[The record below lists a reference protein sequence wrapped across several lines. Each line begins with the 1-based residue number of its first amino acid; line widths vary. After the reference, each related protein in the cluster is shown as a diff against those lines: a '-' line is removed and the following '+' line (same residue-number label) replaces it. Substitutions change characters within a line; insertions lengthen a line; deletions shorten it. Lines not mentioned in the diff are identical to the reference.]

1 MAVDLGASL
10 HDQCEA
16 IWQATLDAE
25 REDWETRN
33 ADPLIKLA
41 DGHQVIRHLLFDVRD
56 LKFSDIENN
65 TGQASFLLDVDHYV
79 AEWVAD
85 RDGRRQRGEGTNLHV
100 EIEIAGVR
108 WSGRAEPPVVEKGA
122 DGRRYVR
129 LTFLHDYENLKW
141 IDCWSNP
148 FLPAIFQFPRIFI
161 LAGPAIWALKTAL
174 FVNLRRLNMTM
185 DWAIPDDPMDPST
198 WLDGLDMST
207 WDIVVNPT
215 TFFQDMAAGTPW
227 CVFAS
232 RWGTWHDIAAPI
244 LADSELTVVCRRYRT
259 GDPEPWPGAASQI
272 KDGALVV
279 DIVDKSGSMTGTAHG
294 GTMFD
299 GLFRTIRE
307 FTTDFLDTTESLL
320 TDSPTSDL
328 FEPSRGTKKAWPHV
342 YYPEDSPGSVE
353 TSLTLAGSKGV
364 VVNTGGHS
372 FPGVNETMKATIEFI
387 GDVVGNALQIGSIGG
402 SAATLIMPFL
412 EDTVAA
418 WVSVPLPQR
427 VAAQG
432 SSHYWEKHIESPGKA
447 YTLSSLMVIRQ
458 AMFETRAFTSAS
470 MSLKSA
476 EPYVIGWPGT
486 GDFWVGDRII
496 TDETVTD
503 RVVVDRV
510 SSIEYERP
518 RGTRGNWSVAVGPKK
533 DEDPL
538 VEIAAR
544 IENLKTI
551 GKTLGVF

>member
-1 MAVDLGASL
+1 MAVDLNASL
-10 HDQCEA
+10 EEQCEA

-25 REDWETRN
+25 REDWEIRN

-41 DGHQVIRHLLFDVRD
+41 DGNQVIRYLLFDVQD

-79 AEWVAD
+79 AAWVID
-85 RDGRRQRGEGTNLHV
+85 KDGRRARGEGANIHID
-100 EIEIAGVR
+100 IEIAGVR
-108 WSGRAEPPVVEKGA
+108 WSGRAEPPKVERGT

-141 IDCWSNP
+141 IDCWPNP
-148 FLPAIFQFPRIFI
+148 FLPAIFQFPRMFI

-174 FVNLRRLNMTM
+174 FVNLWRLNSSI
-185 DWAIPDDPMDPST
+185 WQIPDDPMNPST
-198 WLDGLDMST
+198 WLDGLDMSN

-232 RWGTWHDIAAPI
+232 RWGTWHDVAAPI
-244 LADSELTVVCRRYRT
+244 LADSELTVVCRRWRT
-259 GDPEPWPGAASQI
+259 GDPDPWLGADI

-279 DIVDKSGSMTGTAHG
+279 DIVDKSGAMTGTSHG
-294 GTMFD
+294 GTIFD
-299 GLFRTIRE
+299 GLFRTIQE
-307 FTTDFLDTTESLL
+307 FTADFLDTTASLL
-320 TDSPTSDL
+320 SGGPTSDL
-328 FEPSRGTKKAWPHV
+328 FVPGRGTNKAWPHV
-342 YYPEDSPGSVE
+342 YYPSDSPGSVE
-353 TSLTLAGSKGV
+353 TVFTDATSRGV
-364 VVNTGGHS
+364 IMNTGGHS
-372 FPGVNETMKATIEFI
+372 MPGVNETISAGIQAI
-387 GDVVGNALQIGSIGG
+387 GDIVGNALFIGSIGG
-402 SAATLIMPFL
+402 SIDTLLRPFY

-418 WVSVPLPQR
+418 WISVKLPQR
-427 VAAQG
+427 IAEQG
-432 SSHYWEKHIESPGKA
+432 DSHYWEKTIESPGKA

-458 AMFETRAFTSAS
+458 AMWETRSYTSAS
-470 MSLKSA
+470 MSIKAA

-496 TDETVTD
+496 TDLGAELSD
-503 RVVVDRV
+503 RVIVNRV
-510 SSIEYERP
+510 SQIDYERP
-518 RGTRGNWSVAVGPKK
+518 RGTRGNWSVAVGPKD

-538 VEIAAR
+538 VEMAAR
-544 IENLKTI
+544 VANLKEI